1 MSPSAALAEVLAP
14 ATERIRARRKSNV
27 IAERLRTVDAVR
39 EIEVVA
45 GQASLT
51 KLKHSLLL
59 LSTVLPVLGYISEW
73 NLVLSQI
80 R

>member
-45 GQASLT
+45 GKASLT
-51 KLKHSLLL
+51 KSKA
-59 LSTVLPVLGYISEW
+59 
-73 NLVLSQI
+73 
-80 R
+80 